1 MDQIKRKG
9 LRLKDRPSARLV
21 RRCLRDGI
29 RLRCRLV
36 QAVRN
41 LLRKQLE
48 VPCLHMEMT
57 GLFGHS

>member
-9 LRLKDRPSARLV
+9 LHLKDRPSARLV

-29 RLRCRLV
+29 RFRCRLV

-48 VPCLHMEMT
+48 APCLHMEM
-57 GLFGHS
+57 